1 MNRTARETYPSA
13 TGSRFSSNNGTSSA
27 FSANANPNEDWT
39 KISDLA
45 ERRRIQNRIA
55 QRNYRKKLKRRLEDL
70 ERRAGSDSASPERTF
85 PESDQSKPES
95 LEQSPRQ
102 SSSPSSSSSTK
113 AGRKSWS
120 QAPNASS
127 YEKYSTTEEKSSMFA
142 QQNTRQLTASPPIF
156 SYPSYP
162 YTTSYTQSMYA
173 QQSPYQSIP
182 SQYGEY
188 LGQSSYLEPLPASMS
203 LVNPGKHASAY
214 ADEDI
219 LNPFSMSY
227 ASMAGIDISASASQ
241 SDAHLQTPPLT
252 ETYLYDHSSSTS
264 PSGSLNGYPATPE
277 ADRRSPVHLAFA

>member
-1 MNRTARETYPSA
+1 M
-13 TGSRFSSNNGTSSA
+13 
-27 FSANANPNEDWT
+27 
-39 KISDLA
+39 
-45 ERRRIQNRIA
+45 
-55 QRNYRKKLKRRLEDL
+55 KRRLEDL

-85 PESDQSKPES
+85 ADPVQSKPEAP
-95 LEQSPRQ
+95 EPSPRQ
-102 SSSPSSSSSTK
+102 SSSSK

-120 QAPNASS
+120 HAPNGIGH
-127 YEKYSTTEEKSSMFA
+127 EKYSATEEKNSMFS
-142 QQNTRQLTASPPIF
+142 QQSTRQLSASPPMF

-203 LVNPGKHASAY
+203 LVNPTKQASSY

-241 SDAHLQTPPLT
+241 SDSHLQVRIA
-252 ETYLYDHSSSTS
+252 SSSVLPTISSLSFLGSSCRCLWMIVLILTAFRKRLTS
-264 PSGSLNGYPATPE
+264 DSHRPRHLPRPTSMITPLQP
-277 ADRRSPVHLAFA
+277 RQLAP